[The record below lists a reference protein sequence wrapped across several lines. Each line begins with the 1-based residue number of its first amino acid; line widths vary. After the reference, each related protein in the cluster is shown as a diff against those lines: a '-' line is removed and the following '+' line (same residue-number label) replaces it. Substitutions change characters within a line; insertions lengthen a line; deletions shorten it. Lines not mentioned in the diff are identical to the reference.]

1 MRIMTGKETENGEF
15 RLRCIGESEPGETP
29 KEALTRVA
37 SSFLK
42 KPLQETKNTF
52 HESWDGP
59 GIPAVMVEKKSTN
72 RLFCIDTAWNAETK
86 QYEIA

>member
-1 MRIMTGKETENGEF
+1 MRIMTGKETEDGTF

-37 SSFLK
+37 SLFCK
-42 KPLQETKNTF
+42 KPLAEMKSRF

-59 GIPAVMVEKKSTN
+59 GIPAVMVEKKNAT